1 MKSRAA
7 WTAPGAIIL
16 KNINPAIQAE
26 SLEGPGYRRSM
37 EAARSERTWGPHRTF
52 AEYTRERVRS
62 TCRILVHVG
71 HRHPM
76 QPQTN
81 QAQQRRSQQGSGF
94 YSYLAPFV
102 SAFEVVFVGGNTTQ
116 AREVYLLSVGF
127 STCTTKEAGGRVL
140 LATLLRIRSDGHFF
154 AHGMPDRPRVVS
166 SACGARRDG
175 AARGL
180 RSSSAFWEGRSW
192 SFKVPGPVI

>member
-26 SLEGPGYRRSM
+26 SLEGPGCRRSM

-71 HRHPM
+71 HRRLM

-81 QAQQRRSQQGSGF
+81 QAQQRRSQQGLRL
-94 YSYLAPFV
+94 YSYLAPLFPPR
-102 SAFEVVFVGGNTTQ
+102 SFGGSNHAS
-116 AREVYLLSVGF
+116 ARESYLSVGF
-127 STCTTKEAGGRVL
+127 STRSIKDVSGVSALQRCASSTIPEASRCSGSAV
-140 LATLLRIRSDGHFF
+140 RIGIGDPWAQGVDCRQGHDQNRIWPEV
-154 AHGMPDRPRVVS
+154 ALPTDN
-166 SACGARRDG
+166 
-175 AARGL
+175 L
-180 RSSSAFWEGRSW
+180 
-192 SFKVPGPVI
+192 